1 MSFDDEKELE
11 QLKRR
16 QPRDRPRDDNRV
28 EIDILLN
35 VAIRSLRLQRAQ
47 IQVLREIRDLLK
59 K

>member
-16 QPRDRPRDDNRV
+16 QPRDRPRDDNRI

-35 VAIRSLRLQRAQ
+35 VAIRTLKTQRNQ
-47 IQVLREIRDLLK
+47 LQVLREIRDSLK